1 MMIKEKSLAASV
13 YKSMRK
19 LHIKVCVMPKAWR
32 ELYLVVEDLNE
43 MLVNCFCLAREA
55 FGEKLTIR
63 EGLRTRGTRKWK
75 TKFNDRGTIAVKS
88 SILQSAGAKAPR

>member
-32 ELYLVVEDLNE
+32 ELYLVVEDLRN
-43 MLVNCFCLAREA
+43 MLADCIQLLQEES
-55 FGEKLTIR
+55 EKNL
-63 EGLRTRGTRKWK
+63 
-75 TKFNDRGTIAVKS
+75 
-88 SILQSAGAKAPR
+88 P